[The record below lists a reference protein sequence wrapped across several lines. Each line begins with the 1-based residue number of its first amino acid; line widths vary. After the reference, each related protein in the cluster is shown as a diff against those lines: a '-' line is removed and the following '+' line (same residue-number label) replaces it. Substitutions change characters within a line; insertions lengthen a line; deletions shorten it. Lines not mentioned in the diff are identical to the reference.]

1 MWTDNETDIDL
12 LGYTVHKDLIKSVVL
27 DDSIL
32 PVSIGVFGDWGSGKS
47 SIMKMLQKDFDE
59 DDNVACV
66 YFNGWVFEGYDDAKA
81 ALIEGILESLKG
93 NKTLDSSIV
102 DEVRQLKKKVN
113 WLRAGGFFVKN
124 VAAPAAM
131 AYATGGISLLMETN
145 GWFERIKKD
154 GAGILNTPD
163 GEKMLSELSG
173 IIKDNKDEQVS
184 TVAREFRS
192 DFEQLIEKT
201 KLNSLVILIDDL
213 DRCSPDRIIDNLEAI
228 KLFLN
233 VPRTAF
239 VIGAD
244 ERIVRHAIEYRY
256 KETTNSFESREIK
269 DYNTLVTDYLEKLI
283 QIPYRI
289 PKLSNND
296 VETYMTLL
304 FSQKNLPTHF
314 VDIVKDFHEFRDLDK
329 HTCYSVLNISKLIE
343 DATCTEKII
352 LAQRIA
358 PLVCQGLK
366 GNPRQIK
373 RFLNSF
379 ILRRK
384 LATAAK
390 FTLNDEILAKLMV
403 LEYIRLSRFEE
414 LFIMQ
419 QKQDGKPIEIEQL
432 EKQAKSGKIENELA
446 IWNDSD
452 TIKWLL
458 MEPSLIG
465 VELMNYFWIARDR
478 LEETMDTSAMLPTV
492 VIELFNKMNSP
503 SSGQNLKNIIEA
515 EVTLLDSNNVDLL
528 YKYVA
533 KKITETPREMSLWDI
548 IQLSIK
554 SNNDTAKKYYKMLFQ
569 KVKWDNVNPAVA
581 IDMKGIIA
589 HHPDIAELKSYISNK
604 KIVNALNIN
613 KTKMVK

>member
-47 SIMKMLQKDFDE
+47 SIMKMLLKDFDE
-59 DDNVACV
+59 EEGVACI
-66 YFNGWVFEGYDDAKA
+66 YFNGWIFEGYDDAKA
-81 ALIEGILESLKG
+81 ALIEGILESLKE
-93 NKTLDSSIV
+93 NKRFGEKIV
-102 DEVRQLKKKVN
+102 DEIKQLKKKVN
-113 WLRAGGFFVKN
+113 WLRVGGFLIKN
-124 VAAPAAM
+124 IAIQTTAYM
-131 AYATGGISLLMETN
+131 AGGISPIIALNGLL
-145 GWFERIKKD
+145 ERIKNE
-154 GAGILNTPD
+154 GAGNLSSQDIS
-163 GEKMLSELSG
+163 KMLNELPSM
-173 IIKDNKDEQVS
+173 IKENKDEQIS
-184 TVAREFRS
+184 TIVREFRS
-192 DFEQLIEKT
+192 DFKKLIDKT
-201 KLNSLVILIDDL
+201 KLKSLVILIDDL

-256 KETTNSFESREIK
+256 RETSTNYNSREIIE
-269 DYNTLVTDYLEKLI
+269 YNTLVTDYLEKLI

-304 FSQKNLPTHF
+304 FSQKDLPNHF
-314 VDIVKDFHEFRDLDK
+314 DNIVADFQKFRDIDK
-329 HTCYSVLNISKLIE
+329 HTCYSVLNISKLIN
-343 DATCTEKII
+343 DAPSIEKVK

-384 LATAAK
+384 LATAAN
-390 FTLNDEILAKLMV
+390 FVLDDEILAKLMV
-403 LEYIRLSRFEE
+403 LEYIRLSLFED

-419 QKQDGKPIEIEQL
+419 QKQDGKPKEIEQL
-432 EKQAKSGKIENELA
+432 ERQAKDGKIENELA
-446 IWNDSD
+446 AWNGSD

-458 MEPSLIG
+458 MEPSLVG
-465 VELMNYFWIARDR
+465 VELMNYFWIARDK
-478 LEETMDTSAMLPTV
+478 LKETMDTSAILPNV
-492 VIELFNKMNSP
+492 VVELFNRMESK
-503 SSGQNLKNIIEA
+503 SSESNLGKIITN
-515 EVTLLDSNNVDLL
+515 EVSKLDNNNVDLL
-528 YKYVA
+528 YRHVIR
-533 KKITETPREMSLWDI
+533 KIIEDPGAIRLWDI
-548 IQLSIK
+548 IQK
-554 SNNDTAKKYYKMLFQ
+554 SVLLGNKIAMEYYKTIFKKIQ
-569 KVKWDNVNPAVA
+569 WNAVSPAVT
-581 IDMKGIIA
+581 IDMKNIFIKY
-589 HHPDIAELKSYISNK
+589 PDIKELKNTINNSRI
-604 KIVNALNIN
+604 INALNKNTSNN
-613 KTKMVK
+613 K

>member
-81 ALIEGILESLKG
+81 ALIEGILESLKD

-201 KLNSLVILIDDL
+201 KLKSLVILIDDL

-390 FTLNDEILAKLMV
+390 FVLNDEILAKLMV

-492 VIELFNKMNSP
+492 VLELFNKMKSP
-503 SSGQNLKNIIEA
+503 SSQQNLKIIISK

-533 KKITETPREMSLWDI
+533 KKISESPGELSLWNI
-548 IQLSIK
+548 IQFSIQSK
-554 SNNDTAKKYYKMLFQ
+554 NDIAKMYYKMLFQ
-569 KVKWDNVNPAVA
+569 TVKWDNVNPAVA
-581 IDMKGIIA
+581 IDMKDIIA